1 MKYDTQTYQITD
13 QSRVQ
18 NIALVIGLCGLA
30 ISGVGWFTDGS
41 RFYHAWLTAFLYWL
55 SLGLAGLFFTML
67 HYLTAARWSVVL
79 RRVSE
84 GLMLQLP
91 WLAVAFL
98 PVLLGLHDLFHWSHE
113 EALASDHLLK
123 WKSAYLNA
131 PFFVVRVAVYFA
143 VWTALALL
151 LRKRS
156 LAQDAQPQ
164 LDHVAGLRKLSAGGM
179 LLFAVTVTF
188 AAFDWL
194 MSLEPHWYSTIFG
207 VYFFGGCFLSGVSL
221 IVVICFFMR
230 RNGILGEIITAE
242 HYHDLGKLMFAF
254 TIFWAYIGF
263 SQFFL
268 IWYGNIPEE
277 TIWYLSRWEGGWSG
291 VSFVLL
297 FGHFAIPFLVLIF
310 RAVKRSPMLLGL
322 VAAWILVMHW
332 VDLYWLV
339 YPTFMEQSA
348 GVGWIEIA
356 PVVGIGGV
364 FVSSFWRS
372 FSSHP
377 LVPTGDPWLGA
388 SIKFVN
394 H

>member
-1 MKYDTQTYQITD
+1 
-13 QSRVQ
+13 VQ
-18 NIALVIGLCGLA
+18 NIALVVGLFGLA
-30 ISGVGWFTDGS
+30 VSGLAWFTDGA

-79 RRVSE
+79 RRISE

-91 WLAVAFL
+91 WLVVALL
-98 PVLLGLHDLFHWSHE
+98 PVLLGSHDLFHWSHE
-113 EALASDHLLK
+113 EAVASDHLLK
-123 WKSAYLNA
+123 WKSAYLNV
-131 PFFVVRVAVYFA
+131 PFFVLRAAVYFA
-143 VWTALALL
+143 VWTTLALL

-164 LDHVAGLRKLSAGGM
+164 LDHVAGLRRLSAGGM

-221 IVVICFFMR
+221 IAVICFFLR
-230 RNGILGEIITAE
+230 RNGVLGEIISAE

-310 RAVKRSPMLLGL
+310 RAVKRSPILLSL
-322 VAAWILVMHW
+322 VAIWILVMHW
-332 VDLYWLV
+332 VDMYWLV
-339 YPTFMEQSA
+339 YPTFMERSG

-356 PVVGIGGV
+356 PIVGIGGV
-364 FVSSFWRS
+364 FIALFWRS
-372 FSSHP
+372 FTSRSAI
-377 LVPTGDPWLGA
+377 PTGDPWLEA

-394 H
+394 Q